1 MPRYEVM
8 INEEINNT
16 LKLIAEAAHCEVV
29 DLLHD
34 VLDESLTKGIAK
46 LAITQ
51 YKKGNMKAI
60 DAWKMSGLSYQE
72 FQTQAL
78 LSSLPDDS
86 E

>member
-1 MPRYEVM
+1 MPRYEIS

-16 LKLIAEAAHCEVV
+16 LVQLAEAAHCEVV

-34 VLDESLTKGIAK
+34 FLDESLVEGIAK
-46 LAITQ
+46 LAIIQ
-51 YKKGNMKAI
+51 YKKGHMKAI

-78 LSSLPDDS
+78 LSSLP
-86 E
+86 

>member
-1 MPRYEVM
+1 MPRYDVS
-8 INEEINNT
+8 INEEINSV
-16 LKLIAEAAHCEVV
+16 LKKIAEAANCEVV

-34 VLDESLTKGIAK
+34 FLDESLDAGVAK
-46 LAITQ
+46 LAIIQ

-78 LSSLPDDS
+78 LSSLP
-86 E
+86 ENE